1 MALINI
7 PAREIQCK
15 VVYYGTGLGGKTTN
29 LEFIHKQM
37 PPQVRGDM
45 VSLATPTERTL
56 YFDFLSLDLGSVQGF
71 KTKFALYTVPG
82 QEEYNASRKL
92 ILNGVDG
99 IVFVADSQREK
110 WQENIDSLR
119 NMEEN
124 LAEYGKS
131 LDEVPWVLQYNKR
144 DMPTAVSVEHL
155 QQALNQR
162 GVPAFQ
168 AIAYQGHGV
177 FDTLKSVAKVV
188 LNRLS

>member
-1 MALINI
+1 
-7 PAREIQCK
+7 
-15 VVYYGTGLGGKTTN
+15 
-29 LEFIHKQM
+29 
-37 PPQVRGDM
+37 M